1 MRRRVNPEFELAK
14 RQVTKLENRIAYLE
28 QELEWMTGERN
39 KLHRIVQAA
48 REGHE
53 RIHRALFPD
62 SVYQLYQE
70 PAG

>member
-14 RQVTKLENRIAYLE
+14 RQVTKLENRIASLE

-53 RIHRALFPD
+53 RIYRALFPD
-62 SVYQLYQE
+62 AIHRLQG

>member
-1 MRRRVNPEFELAK
+1 MRRRVNPELEIAK
-14 RQVTKLENRIAYLE
+14 RQVTKLQSHIASL
-28 QELEWMTGERN
+28 QRELEWMTGERN

-62 SVYQLYQE
+62 SIYQLHKG

>member
-14 RQVTKLENRIAYLE
+14 RHMTKLENRIAYLE

-53 RIHRALFPD
+53 RIHRALFPN
-62 SVYQLYQE
+62 SIYQLHHG
-70 PAG
+70 PTG

>member
-1 MRRRVNPEFELAK
+1 MRRRINPEFELAK
-14 RQVTKLENRIAYLE
+14 RHMTKLENRIAYLE

-53 RIHRALFPD
+53 HIHRALFPD
-62 SVYQLYQE
+62 NIHQLRHGTTE
-70 PAG
+70 